1 MPTIQEQIVAA
12 DRRGLVRKIQ
22 KALAMLAPTSVDL
35 PASLYGTDGQLID
48 LAALGFLPVGIVTK
62 DGYTFGREV
71 ETTEVDGL
79 GYSVVRTDIDKVTR
93 SVKFTPIETG
103 RKHMYELTLGTDLSG
118 VTMDPAT
125 GEVVFDEP
133 DIPVQGEYRLIV
145 LGKDGPA
152 DNEWIMG
159 RGYGL
164 VQMSESA
171 ESVWGGEDAVSQE
184 ITLSVMSDED
194 TGTPVRHYLAGT
206 GPLRYAEDI
215 GFTLAAA

>member
-35 PASLYGTDGQLID
+35 PESLYEGGQLID
-48 LAALGFLPVGIVTK
+48 LKALGFLPVGIVTK
-62 DGYTFGREV
+62 DGYEFGREV
-71 ETTEVDGL
+71 ESTEIDGL

-103 RKHMYELTLGTDLSG
+103 RRHMYELALGTDLTG
-118 VTMDPAT
+118 VTMDPVT
-125 GEVVFDEP
+125 GEIVFDEP
-133 DIPVQGEYRLIV
+133 DIPVRGEYRLLV

-152 DNEWIMG
+152 DNEWILG

-171 ESVWGGEDAVSQE
+171 ETVWGGEDAVSQE
-184 ITLSVMSDED
+184 ITLAVLSDEES
-194 TGTPVRHYLAGT
+194 GSPVKHYLAGT

-215 GFTLAAA
+215 GFEKAA